1 LREAHTCR
9 YLVYSEAN
17 FEVFRPAGA
26 TRCTDGGEIWPKFG
40 EKSENSGIFIPIL
53 NLLVAISN
61 GIWAVKLCS
70 NNFLYLLSGVAG

>member
-1 LREAHTCR
+1 MHCIWYR
-9 YLVYSEAN
+9 
-17 FEVFRPAGA
+17 
-26 TRCTDGGEIWPKFG
+26 DGTGNAVG